1 MNRKEFIYYLM
12 NKVVKPILYL
22 VLLIIGLYFL
32 KNAFTD
38 KLGTERAL
46 IYAGLVIIA
55 VLFIMSLLSLLFDS
69 LWKKTP
75 EKVKISVRKADTILT
90 YALLPFLAYLI
101 YIKWNSNK
109 WGIIVFLAI
118 FLIQYFKN
126 KKQTKPI

>member
-1 MNRKEFIYYLM
+1 M

-38 KLGTERAL
+38 KLGTERTL

-75 EKVKISVRKADTILT
+75 EKVKISVRKADTILI

-101 YIKWNSNK
+101 YIKWNSDK